1 MTRRS
6 DRKSP
11 GSGSVDQR
19 ELLRRILDG
28 FAASGV
34 EYLLVGSVASAAY
47 GEPRLTLD
55 IDVVAALKI
64 GFLPRFLS
72 FFPAPEFY
80 VSFDAAAEAVRNQK
94 QFNIIHSAS
103 GWKFDI
109 IIKKADEFDR
119 SRFARKRSIP
129 VFPDL
134 SASVA
139 SPEDIIIKKLEYYQ
153 EGGSEKHLRDVTG
166 ILRVSG
172 EGLDIPYIDRW
183 AARKGLSEIWQAIL
197 AKTRG

>member
-1 MTRRS
+1 
-6 DRKSP
+6 
-11 GSGSVDQR
+11 VDLR
-19 ELLRRILDG
+19 DLLHRVLDA

-55 IDVVAALKI
+55 IDVVAALTVAQ
-64 GFLPRFLS
+64 LPHFLS

-80 VSFDAAAEAVRNQK
+80 VSSDAAAEAVRSEK
-94 QFNIIHSAS
+94 QFNIIHPAS
-103 GWKFDI
+103 GWKVDI
-109 IIKKADEFDR
+109 IVKKADEFDR

-129 VFPDL
+129 VFPDR

-139 SPEDIIIKKLEYYQ
+139 SPEDIIIKKMEYYR
-153 EGGSEKHLRDVTG
+153 EGGSEKHLRDISG

-172 EGLDIPYIDRW
+172 DGLDFPYIEVW
-183 AARKGLSEIWQAIL
+183 AGRKGLTEIWRAIL
-197 AKTRG
+197 KKTRE